1 MKLTIRRKLLLG
13 YFAMAL
19 LTVLASLYA
28 VLSLGRLSDLAYMI
42 ISEDVPVVETA
53 KSLSETLLAQESAE
67 KKYLILK
74 DPQLTEIFWSLNREF
89 TAGLEAMGKNRSK
102 VITKRVSLMGLL
114 HRQYGEVFR
123 REIALVEE
131 NKIDEARALSE
142 QEGKPLLDQIVS
154 SLRDCQKFG
163 ERDVDSR
170 MSLINEQGL
179 RASRIT
185 ILLSLVSLLGGM
197 IVALFITY
205 NISIPLRKLEKATGV
220 IAEGNFDPAI
230 RMERDDEIGSLAKA
244 FGVMTE
250 RLKELEAL
258 NLDASPL
265 TGLPGNLAIER
276 ELERRR
282 KEGKM
287 FSLCHVDLD
296 NFKPFA
302 DKYGYAWGSEIIKE
316 VAKILTQ
323 HLDAASEEDVFVAH
337 IGGDDFVVI
346 AEPAAAEAMSRQL
359 VEEFEDQI
367 HSFYSTEDRE
377 RGSIMGK
384 DRKGQVQKFPLI
396 TVSVAIVTD
405 DGSRFQSALAMAKKA
420 AELKEYAKTLPGSN
434 YVKQETLG
442 KAIA

>member
-28 VLSLGRLSDLAYMI
+28 VLSLGRLSDLAYTI
-42 ISEDVPVVETA
+42 INEDVPVVETA
-53 KSLSETLLAQESAE
+53 KGLSETLLAQESAE

-74 DPQLTEIFWSLNREF
+74 DPQLTEIFWSLSREF
-89 TAGLEAMGKNRSK
+89 KAGLETMGKNRSTT
-102 VITKRVSLMGLL
+102 ITKRVSLMGLL
-114 HRQYGEVFR
+114 HRQYGEIFQK
-123 REIALVEE
+123 EIALVQE

-142 QEGKPLLDQIVS
+142 QEGKPLLDQIAS
-154 SLRDCQKFG
+154 SLRDCQKRG

-230 RMERDDEIGSLAKA
+230 QMERDDEIGSLAQA

-282 KEGKM
+282 AEGKM

-323 HLDAASEEDVFVAH
+323 HLDAAAEEDVFVAH
-337 IGGDDFVVI
+337 IGGDDFVLI
-346 AEPAAAEAMSRQL
+346 AEPAVAEAMSHQL
-359 VEEFEDQI
+359 VEEFEGQI
-367 HSFYSTEDRE
+367 QSFYSAEDRE

-405 DGSRFQSALAMAKKA
+405 DGSRFTSPLAMAKKA

-434 YVKQETLG
+434 YVKQESLG
-442 KAIA
+442 KAVS

>member
-1 MKLTIRRKLLLG
+1 MKLNIRRKLLLG
-13 YFAMAL
+13 YFAMAF

-28 VLSLGRLSDLAYMI
+28 VISLGRLSDVAYRI
-42 ISEDVPVVETA
+42 ISEDVPAVETA
-53 KSLSETLLAQESAE
+53 KSLTETLFAQESAE

-74 DPQLTEIFWSLNREF
+74 DPQLTEIFWNLNREF
-89 TAGLEAMGKNRSK
+89 KSGLETLGKSHAT
-102 VITKRVSLMGLL
+102 VITKRVSLIGLL
-114 HRQYGEVFR
+114 HRQYGEVFQR
-123 REIALVEE
+123 QIDLVGE
-131 NKIDEARALSE
+131 NKIEEARSLSE
-142 QEGKPLLDQIVS
+142 QQGKPLLDQIAS
-154 SLRDCQKFG
+154 SLRDCQKRG
-163 ERDVDSR
+163 ERDVDTR
-170 MSLINEQGL
+170 MNLINDQGL

-185 ILLSLVSLLGGM
+185 ILISLFSLLGGLA
-197 IVALFITY
+197 VALFITY
-205 NISIPLRKLEKATGV
+205 NISIPLRKLEKATAV
-220 IAEGNFDPAI
+220 IAGGNFDPAI
-230 RMERDDEIGSLAKA
+230 QMERDDEIGSLAQA

-282 KEGKM
+282 REGKP
-287 FSLCHVDLD
+287 FSLCQVDLD

-302 DKYGYAWGSEIIKE
+302 DKYGYAWGSEVIKE

-323 HLDAASEEDVFVAH
+323 HLDAAGEEDVFVAH

-346 AEPAAAEAMSRQL
+346 ADPDVAEAMSRQL
-359 VEEFEDQI
+359 VEEFAGNIE
-367 HSFYSTEDRE
+367 SFYSAQDRE
-377 RGSIMGK
+377 RGSITGK
-384 DRKGQVQKFPLI
+384 DRKGQVQDFPLI

-405 DGSRFQSALAMAKKA
+405 DGTRFPSALAMAKKT

>member
-13 YFAMAL
+13 YFAMAF

-28 VLSLGRLSDLAYMI
+28 VISLGRLSDQAYTI
-42 ISEDVPVVETA
+42 INEDVPVVETA
-53 KSLSETLLAQESAE
+53 KSLAETLLAQESAE

-74 DPQLTEIFWSLNREF
+74 DPQLTEIFWNLNREF
-89 TAGLEAMGKNRSK
+89 KTGLETVAKSRSTT
-102 VITKRVSLMGLL
+102 ITKRVSLIGLL
-114 HRQYGEVFR
+114 HRQYGEVFQK
-123 REIALVEE
+123 ELALVQE
-131 NKIDEARALSE
+131 NQVEEARALSE
-142 QEGKPLLDQIVS
+142 QQGKPLLDQIIS
-154 SLRDCQKFG
+154 SLGDCQKRG

-170 MSLINEQGL
+170 MNLINEQGL

-185 ILLSLVSLLGGM
+185 ILLSLFSLLGGVA
-197 IVALFITY
+197 VALFITY
-205 NISIPLRKLEKATGV
+205 NISNPLRKLEKATGV
-220 IAEGNFDPAI
+220 IAGGNFDPAVQ
-230 RMERDDEIGSLAKA
+230 MERDDEIGSLAQA

-282 KEGKM
+282 REGRM

-302 DKYGYAWGSEIIKE
+302 DKYGYAWGSEVIKA
-316 VAKILTQ
+316 VAKILTR
-323 HLDAASEEDVFVAH
+323 HLDAAGEEDIFAAH
-337 IGGDDFVVI
+337 IGGDDFVLI
-346 AEPAAAEAMSRQL
+346 AEPEVAEAMSRQL
-359 VEEFEDQI
+359 VEDFDGHI
-367 HSFYSTEDRE
+367 RSFYSAEDRE
-377 RGSIMGK
+377 RGFITGK
-384 DRKGQVQKFPLI
+384 DRKGQVQDFPLI
-396 TVSVAIVTD
+396 TISVAIVTD
-405 DGSRFQSALAMAKKA
+405 DGTRFPSALAMAKKA

-442 KAIA
+442 KAIS

>member
-28 VLSLGRLSDLAYMI
+28 VLSLGRLSDLAYAI
-42 ISEDVPVVETA
+42 INEDVPIVETA
-53 KSLSETLLAQESAE
+53 NSLAETLLAQESAE
-67 KKYLILK
+67 KKFLILK
-74 DPQLTEIFWSLNREF
+74 DPELTEIFWSLNREF
-89 TAGLEAMGKNRSK
+89 KAGLEAMGKNRSTT
-102 VITKRVSLMGLL
+102 ITKRVALIGLL
-114 HRQYGEVFR
+114 HRQYGEIFQKQ
-123 REIALVEE
+123 IDLVQE
-131 NKIDEARALSE
+131 NMTDEARALSE
-142 QEGKPLLDQIVS
+142 QEGKPLLQQMAS
-154 SLRDCQKFG
+154 SLRDCQKRG
-163 ERDVDSR
+163 ERDVDTR
-170 MSLINEQGL
+170 MNLINEQGL

-185 ILLSLVSLLGGM
+185 IMLSLVSLLGG
-197 IVALFITY
+197 IGVALFITY

-220 IAEGNFDPAI
+220 IAQGNFDPAI
-230 RMERDDEIGSLAKA
+230 QMDRDDEIGSLAQA

-282 KEGKM
+282 AERKM
-287 FSLCHVDLD
+287 FSLCQVDLD

-323 HLDAASEEDVFVAH
+323 HLDAAGEEDVFVAH
-337 IGGDDFVVI
+337 IGGDDFVLI
-346 AEPAAAEAMSRQL
+346 AEPGVAEAMSRQL
-359 VEEFEDQI
+359 VEEFESQI
-367 HSFYSTEDRE
+367 QSFYSTEDRE
-377 RGSIMGK
+377 RGSIIGK

-405 DGSRFQSALAMAKKA
+405 DGSRFPSALAMAKKA

-434 YVKQETLG
+434 YVKQDTLG
-442 KAIA
+442 KAVS

>member
-1 MKLTIRRKLLLG
+1 M
-13 YFAMAL
+13 
-19 LTVLASLYA
+19 
-28 VLSLGRLSDLAYMI
+28 
-42 ISEDVPVVETA
+42 ETA
-53 KSLSETLLAQESAE
+53 KGLSETLLAQESAE

-74 DPQLTEIFWSLNREF
+74 DPQLTEIFWSLSREF
-89 TAGLEAMGKNRSK
+89 KAGLETMGKNRSTT
-102 VITKRVSLMGLL
+102 ITKRVSLMGLL
-114 HRQYGEVFR
+114 HRQYGEIFQK
-123 REIALVEE
+123 EIALFQE

-142 QEGKPLLDQIVS
+142 QEGKPLLDQIAS
-154 SLRDCQKFG
+154 SLRDCQKRG

-230 RMERDDEIGSLAKA
+230 QMERDDEIGSLAQA

-282 KEGKM
+282 AEGKM

-323 HLDAASEEDVFVAH
+323 HLDAAAEEDVFVAH
-337 IGGDDFVVI
+337 M
-346 AEPAAAEAMSRQL
+346 AEMTLSSSPSRL
-359 VEEFEDQI
+359 
-367 HSFYSTEDRE
+367 SPKR
-377 RGSIMGK
+377 
-384 DRKGQVQKFPLI
+384 
-396 TVSVAIVTD
+396 
-405 DGSRFQSALAMAKKA
+405 
-420 AELKEYAKTLPGSN
+420 
-434 YVKQETLG
+434 
-442 KAIA
+442 